1 MKAKPTY
8 SASDMGIEIKN
19 LEIKYHEYFALKKK
33 FNKLYYF
40 IITYLLITMAI
51 CLTNIINNFIYYLP

>member
-19 LEIKYHEYFALKKK
+19 LEKFLKMFELETAGYFDIA
-33 FNKLYYF
+33 NKIVNEREKAF
-40 IITYLLITMAI
+40 GIQI
-51 CLTNIINNFIYYLP
+51 